1 MIKAGESYYP
11 THPGEVLKDEIEYR
25 GISQKELALYI
36 GVSPTAFNEMLN
48 AKRPMSEE
56 VALRI
61 EDALGLP
68 AYVFLRMQAKY
79 NMRMA
84 RQKHK
89 TLSRFV
95 PVHPQVAAV

>member
-1 MIKAGESYYP
+1 MIRAGESYYP
-11 THPGEVLKDEIEYR
+11 VHPGEVLKDEIEYR
-25 GISQKELALYI
+25 GISQRELAAFI
-36 GVSPTAFNEMLN
+36 GISPTVFNEILN

-56 VALRI
+56 LAFRI

-79 NMRMA
+79 DMRIA

-89 TLSRFV
+89 PISRFIFT
-95 PVHPQVAAV
+95 PKRVAAL